1 MFSEKAALRIPGPS
15 PVPPE
20 VTRAMTH
27 SMIGHRSADFS
38 NLLKNVEEKLR
49 PLFGTNGYVAV
60 LAGTGTG
67 GLEASIA
74 NLVQPG
80 DGVLSVTT
88 GNFGDRFADIAKRAG
103 AELHTLTYEWGTP
116 ADPADIDSFLT
127 THDHVK
133 VVLVTHCE
141 TSTGVLNDVKAIAQI
156 VRNHDAYLIV
166 DAVSSLVGAKL
177 LMDEWQIDMVV
188 TGSQKALALPPG
200 LALIGIGERASKR
213 MKERPVRT
221 LYFDLTRYEKDLS
234 NHTTPWTPPVSLVY
248 GLHQSLTMIEEEG
261 LENGQARH
269 LLLRDMTRAAM
280 RALNLP
286 LLVADDLYASPTVTT
301 VSTPDFDADA
311 FRKILKNELHVS
323 IAGGQKQLSGKI
335 FRIGHMGYVDVADML
350 QCISAIEIAL
360 YKIGHSFTLGA
371 GIKAAEEVFLRA

>member
-1 MFSEKAALRIPGPS
+1 MFSEKAALRIPGPT

-38 NLLKNVEEKLR
+38 TLLKSVEDKLR
-49 PLFGTNGYVAV
+49 PLFGTSGAVAV
-60 LAGTGTG
+60 IAGTGTG
-67 GLEASIA
+67 GLEAAIA
-74 NLVQPG
+74 NLVLPG

-103 AELHTLTYEWGTP
+103 AELHSLSYEWGTP
-116 ADPADIDSFLT
+116 ANPDDVDRFLT
-127 THDHVK
+127 ENNHVK

-156 VRNHDAYLIV
+156 VRNHDAYIVV

-177 LMDEWQIDMVV
+177 PMDEWNIDLVA

-200 LALIGIGERASKR
+200 LALVGIGERALQR
-213 MKERPVRT
+213 IKERPGRS
-221 LYFDLTRYEKDLS
+221 LYFDLARYAKDL
-234 NHTTPWTPPVSLVY
+234 NDNTTPWTPPVSLVY
-248 GLHQSLTMIEEEG
+248 GLLESLKMIEEEG
-261 LENGQARH
+261 LEKAQARH
-269 LLLRDMTRAAM
+269 LLLRDMTRAAI

-286 LLVADDLYASPTVTT
+286 LLVTDDQYASPTVTT

-311 FRKILKNELHVS
+311 FRKILKNELHISV
-323 IAGGQKQLSGKI
+323 AGGQKQLSGKI
-335 FRIGHMGYVDVADML
+335 FRIGHMGYVDAADML
-350 QCISAIEIAL
+350 QCISAIEVAL
-360 YKIGHSFTLGA
+360 YKMGHKIELGA
-371 GIKAAEEVFLRA
+371 GIKAAEEVLVRA

>member
-1 MFSEKAALRIPGPS
+1 MFSEKAALRIPGPT

-38 NLLKNVEEKLR
+38 NLLKNVEDKLR
-49 PLFGTNGYVAV
+49 PLFGTRGAVAV
-60 LAGTGTG
+60 IAGTGTG
-67 GLEASIA
+67 GLEAAIA
-74 NLVQPG
+74 NLVLPG

-88 GNFGDRFADIAKRAG
+88 GNFGDRFAEIAKRTG
-103 AELHTLTYEWGTP
+103 AELHTLSYEWGTP
-116 ADPADIDSFLT
+116 ASPDDVDRFLT
-127 THDHVK
+127 ENDHVK

-156 VRNHDAYLIV
+156 VRNHHAYIVV

-177 LMDEWQIDMVV
+177 PMDEWNIDLVA

-200 LALIGIGERASKR
+200 LALVGIGERALQR
-213 MKERPVRT
+213 IKERPGRS
-221 LYFDLTRYEKDLS
+221 LYFDLARYAKDL
-234 NHTTPWTPPVSLVY
+234 NDNTTPWTPPVSLVY
-248 GLHQSLTMIEEEG
+248 GLLESLNMIEEEG
-261 LENGQARH
+261 LENVQARH
-269 LLLRDMTRAAM
+269 LLLRDMTRAAI

-286 LLVADDLYASPTVTT
+286 LLVTDDQYASPTVTT

-323 IAGGQKQLSGKI
+323 VAGGQKQLSGKI
-335 FRIGHMGYVDVADML
+335 FRIGHMGYVDAADML
-350 QCISAIEIAL
+350 QCISAIEVAL
-360 YKIGHSFTLGA
+360 YKMGHKIELGA
-371 GIKAAEEVFLRA
+371 GIKAAEEVLVRA